1 MVIYVNT
8 INKFLIKLTK
18 QKKIAFMDPIQVT
31 FLLKKQTKTK
41 TGIEDIY

>member
-41 TGIEDIY
+41 TEIEDIY